1 MNKHAV
7 YLFSMFLYL
16 AFGTAALADEAS
28 DREELRG
35 LVGEYEKAIADANP
49 SVLEPYLSEDFTGV
63 MVTGEEVDG
72 MQSLQAY
79 WDKIQGLMGEG
90 GKYTVEVEVAKP
102 ATIDGDLAYASG
114 TTKDQVIT
122 GSGKQYDF
130 TGYWTAVCRREGG
143 SWKILRIH
151 GSMDAVTNVFV
162 KSAISGASTLSG
174 IIGGVLGVLVAAIV
188 CVLFSRRRSSAT
200 SAN

>member
-7 YLFSMFLYL
+7 YLFSMLLYL
-16 AFGTAALADEAS
+16 AFGNSALADEAS

-49 SVLEPYLSEDFTGV
+49 SVLGPYLSEDFTGV

-79 WDKIQGLMGEG
+79 WDKIQGLMGDG
-90 GKYTVEVEVAKP
+90 GKYTVEVEVAEP
-102 ATIDGDLAYASG
+102 ATIDGDLAYAFG
-114 TTKDQVIT
+114 TTKDQVVT

-174 IIGGVLGVLVAAIV
+174 IIGGVLGVLVATIV
-188 CVLFSRRRSSAT
+188 CVLFARRRSSAT